1 MGGYSLKH
9 QKAKNLWPKAPS
21 LSLSLLLVAQL
32 TVELLH
38 FLLFLSTPSSHPPS
52 LCFRSLHSLRW
63 KKKVPPGFLALKGQK
78 QTGSW
83 QASNSLG
90 SGYKG
95 EGGDRTGQGK
105 GKGSRKESGRQKR
118 MGEGQGKLLC
128 ATFFEAHTE
137 KSSRYGW
144 TELYYHYINLRQQ
157 ASKTKS
163 EVLGD
168 RSRERT
174 WEKQRASEKV
184 SGWRGDR
191 RTTLWEFSSTM
202 SAEVW
207 CMEKKT
213 THVQKFYPGYVCLK
227 IKAGDLM
234 VVRAAHSNTTKP
246 LLSYIHYKMQL
257 RHNLYSVKY
266 LPQVLQI
273 LWICPSMLS

>member
-1 MGGYSLKH
+1 MRGSSLKH
-9 QKAKNLWPKAPS
+9 PKAKNLWPKDPS

-52 LCFRSLHSLRW
+52 LRFHSLHSLRW
-63 KKKVPPGFLALKGQK
+63 KKKKVPPGFLALKGQK

-128 ATFFEAHTE
+128 GTFFEAHTE
-137 KSSRYGW
+137 KSSGYGW
-144 TELYYHYINLRQQ
+144 TELYYHYVNLRQE

-168 RSRERT
+168 KSRERT
-174 WEKQRASEKV
+174 REKQRASEKG

-202 SAEVW
+202 TAEVR
-207 CMEKKT
+207 CMEKK
-213 THVQKFYPGYVCLK
+213 
-227 IKAGDLM
+227 
-234 VVRAAHSNTTKP
+234 
-246 LLSYIHYKMQL
+246 
-257 RHNLYSVKY
+257 
-266 LPQVLQI
+266 LPTFKSFTRVMFV
-273 LWICPSMLS
+273 WR